1 MCQTDLYQIGRGC
14 FVRVVNPVPLIANS
28 FRGALKRLAGVYQ
41 RFFLFVT
48 PIVLE
53 CAQEFL
59 LRARE
64 VFLTQNGKSRDY
76 GFR

>member
-1 MCQTDLYQIGRGC
+1 M
-14 FVRVVNPVPLIANS
+14 
-28 FRGALKRLAGVYQ
+28 
-41 RFFLFVT
+41 

-53 CAQEFL
+53 GAQEFL